1 MGYMYSPGGPFNELD
16 FLTHVPG
23 ALSNASNKDS
33 IFNQLYGQSS
43 YDADGTRHENTQD
56 PNGKSMSFKSGN
68 GAQDTQSLLNYYKDT
83 VYRDNENDL
92 NQYLKLIRD
101 FESAG
106 YDSVRFQP
114 GDFAYLKELG
124 MYPLNRMWCLRR
136 FSQFTVVPDH
146 LLDWGFDGKGSPPLA
161 TSTLVGWIPPAQDKE
176 FFSIGF
182 NEEWDVVTERLDQVM
197 MKIMDKEFHLNVEKI
212 VPLPGWSQGILFAF
226 LNEMGL
232 TTYGLDSIPQGN
244 PNILQEAATRQ
255 ADGETTK
262 FGLKSDFSMTLTT
275 EYEQKFIGDIDPG
288 SAMLDIL
295 NRIIYMGT
303 SETEYIF
310 SGKSE
315 ILGAL
320 RNAAAEGTNI
330 DQWWTFI
337 QVVVDKFIVAVGKLF
352 IGFKESFDQFSEGF
366 VEDTEKKD
374 DKTGEPKKP
383 SPEALLNEQ
392 KGIAE
397 NLMGVGG
404 LVRTILASTVAK
416 WRWAL
421 VGSISLMDGS
431 NSTPWHLTLGNPYSP
446 FVSFGNVKI
455 TGVKLSTNNEFG
467 YNDMPTRVKAEITVN
482 LGRNIGAQEIFRMFN
497 NGYSRIYDKNKK
509 SVTQAELSNEQ
520 IVQNTGATNTPI
532 NTTQNTTPPT
542 TPIIGG
548 QPSTLGGTTITSST
562 GSTATETVPKD
573 QNPIIGSGKGS
584 GKGG

>member
-23 ALSNASNKDS
+23 KLSNAANKDS
-33 IFNQLYGQSS
+33 IFNQLYGSAS
-43 YDADGTRHENTQD
+43 YDDNGVRHENLD
-56 PNGKSMSFKSGN
+56 AGGKSLNFKTISQN
-68 GAQDTQSLLNYYKDT
+68 TENLLNYYKDT
-83 VYRDNENDL
+83 VYRNNENDL
-92 NQYLKLIRD
+92 NQYLKLIKD
-101 FESAG
+101 FNADG
-106 YDSVRFQP
+106 YDSVRLEP

-124 MYPLNRMWCLRR
+124 IYPLNRMWCLRR

-146 LLDWGFDGKGSPPLA
+146 LLDWGGESKPPLPI
-161 TSTLVGWIPPAQDKE
+161 STLVGWIPPGQDKE
-176 FFSIGF
+176 FFSIDF
-182 NEEWDVVTERLDQVM
+182 NEQWETVTERLDQIM
-197 MKIMDKEFHLNVEKI
+197 MKIMDKEFHLNVEKL

-232 TTYGLDSIPQGN
+232 TRYGWESVPQGN

-255 ADGETTK
+255 ADGESTK
-262 FGLKSDFSMTLTT
+262 FGLQSNFSMTLTT

-303 SETEYIF
+303 SDTEYIF

-320 RNAAAEGTNI
+320 RNAAAAGTDI
-330 DQWWTFI
+330 DKWWTF
-337 QVVVDKFIVAVGKLF
+337 VVTVVDKFINAVKKLAF
-352 IGFKESFDQFSEGF
+352 GFKESFEQFTEGF
-366 VEDTEKKD
+366 KADQGGEGDTKK
-374 DKTGEPKKP
+374 EPTP
-383 SPEALLNEQ
+383 AQALSEQ
-392 KGIAE
+392 EGIA
-397 NLMGVGG
+397 NKLMGVSG

-455 TGVKLSTNNEFG
+455 SSVKLSTNNEFG

-497 NGYSRIYDKNKK
+497 NGYSRIYDQNNKP
-509 SVTQAELSNEQ
+509 VTNEQ
-520 IVQNTGATNTPI
+520 LKNDQLVQNTGSTNAIT

-548 QPSTLGGTTITSST
+548 QPTTLGRTTITSST
-562 GSTATETVPKD
+562 ESTATETVPKD
-573 QNPIIGSGKGS
+573 QNPTINSGKGN
-584 GKGG
+584 GKGV